1 MTSSRKDGATY
12 NDVLNERGTAQYL
25 TAKHKDGKT
34 GKLIKA
40 VVYVPLDK
48 VPTLNAHKGW
58 TLPPTAGQLV
68 IRGGMPCMY
77 LVMDDTRYT
86 GGVYVPDY
94 SQQTARGK
102 RLHEKLKES
111 AVDYLEKFG
120 KLTPDAVQFMTY
132 DGMTPAPDPYK
143 QTTEYTV
150 DDLLD
155 L

>member
-1 MTSSRKDGATY
+1 MATSRKDGATY

-40 VVYVPLDK
+40 MVYVPQDK
-48 VPTLNAHKGW
+48 VEALNAHKGW
-58 TLPPTAGQLV
+58 TLPPIAGQLV
-68 IRGGMPCMY
+68 IRGGAPCMY
-77 LVMDDTRYT
+77 LGMIGTEYN

-102 RLHEKLKES
+102 RLHEKLKEG
-111 AVDYLEKFG
+111 ALDYLEKFG
-120 KLTPDAVQFMTY
+120 KVSPDDVQFITY

-143 QTTEYTV
+143 QATEYTV
-150 DDLLD
+150 DDLLA

>member
-1 MTSSRKDGATY
+1 MTTSRKDGATY

-48 VPTLNAHKGW
+48 VDALNTHKGW
-58 TLPPTAGQLV
+58 QLPAIAGQLV
-68 IRGGMPCMY
+68 IRGGSPCMY
-77 LVMDDTRYT
+77 LCMDGTQYT
-86 GGVYVPDY
+86 GVVYVPDY

-102 RLHEKLKES
+102 RLHEKLKEG
-111 AVDYLEKFG
+111 AVDYLGTYG
-120 KLTPDAVQFMTY
+120 KLSSDDVSFVPSDAM
-132 DGMTPAPDPYK
+132 MPAPDPYK
-143 QTTEYTV
+143 QSTDYTI
-150 DDLLD
+150 DDLLN